1 MSSLHNAIVNG
12 IILANRATKW
22 EYLENIACFFI
33 NQAWLMVML
42 NLDIGE
48 KYWYVENWLGMRR
61 GAIGHYTSFYTVHV
75 GVYCIQ
81 WAVLVWR
88 VGSMG
93 EGCKNWLIFPYLHR
107 QHTKSSGLSQSHH
120 YLHIIIK
127 VLSYHH
133 QNISYQ
139 IVIIFPYL
147 HPQHTASSE
156 MS

>member
-1 MSSLHNAIVNG
+1 MSQMALLHNGN
-12 IILANRATKW
+12 ILANRATKLL
-22 EYLENIACFFI
+22 YLDDMACFVI

-42 NLDIGE
+42 NLQIGE
-48 KYWYVENWLGMRR
+48 KYWYVESWLGMRR
-61 GAIGHYTSFYTVHV
+61 GAIGRYTSFCTGHV
-75 GVYCIQ
+75 GLYCIQ
-81 WAVLVWR
+81 RAVLVWR

-107 QHTKSSGLSQSHH
+107 QHTKSSGLSQSHR

-127 VLSYHH
+127 VITYHH

-147 HPQHTASSE
+147 HPQHTASSGL
-156 MS
+156 S